1 MYAQYKVAQPSGW
14 LVFKEVAAIDGRK
27 LGEVQGKLSAG
38 ARRARQPL
46 ASKIRKPRSSVS
58 RPKSA
63 PCTRPAIQGDRETLV
78 ADAVIPSTM
87 AVIYLG
93 LLVYFR
99 SIGGYKVVKIRE

>member
-1 MYAQYKVAQPSGW
+1 MH
-14 LVFKEVAAIDGRK
+14 AA
-27 LGEVQGKLSAG
+27 S
-38 ARRARQPL
+38 
-46 ASKIRKPRSSVS
+46 
-58 RPKSA
+58 
-63 PCTRPAIQGDRETLV
+63 IQGDRETLV